1 MGQSMLLP
9 AGVILVGAAVAL
21 FFAKPQAGQGLGS
34 AGARGGGQEAGGSAK
49 VDAGL
54 DSAS

>member
-9 AGVILVGAAVAL
+9 AAVVLVGAVVAL
-21 FFAKPQAGQGLGS
+21 FFAKPQPVGNWG
-34 AGARGGGQEAGGSAK
+34 GAPASAK

-54 DSAS
+54 DSAG